1 MRKDED
7 GNVCPETLGEYY
19 DLCKG
24 LGGEDCKACVF
35 LKEKI
40 DSHEKGRDERVIAAD
55 SQMRLLLFPMLMVK
69 K

>member
-1 MRKDED
+1 MRKDENGD
-7 GNVCPETLGEYY
+7 ACCETLGEYY

-24 LGGEDCKACVF
+24 LAGDDCKACIF

-40 DSHEKGRDERVIAAD
+40 DAQGRNERVIAAD
-55 SQMRLLLFPMLMVK
+55 SQMRMLLFPMLVVK